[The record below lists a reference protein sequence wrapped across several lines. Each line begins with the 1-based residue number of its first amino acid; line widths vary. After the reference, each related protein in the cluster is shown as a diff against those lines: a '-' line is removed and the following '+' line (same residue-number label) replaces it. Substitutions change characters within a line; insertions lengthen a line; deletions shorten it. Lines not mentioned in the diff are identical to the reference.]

1 LDVIEVEDLKKRFG
15 LVEALREVSFR
26 VEHGSATGL
35 LGPNGAGKTTTM
47 KILVGLLKPTGGRA
61 TVLGMDPWREGHKV
75 RQRVG
80 VLHEKP
86 SYPKGVSVRRL
97 LEYAVRIRGLDH
109 TEVSRVTR
117 LVGLAEVSSRR
128 VGALSRGY
136 LQRLGL
142 ALAII
147 GEPEVLLLDEPT
159 ANLDPAARI
168 EILNLID
175 TLKRELG
182 VTMLISSHIIPELE
196 PLCDSAI
203 FIAEGRVL
211 DYGTLEELA
220 RRHGTEAYI
229 LLEAERPRE
238 LASKLISLDFVRS
251 VEVDGSLIRVRVL
264 PGSLEEAEIEISRAK
279 GSYRLRVLSSGRAG
293 LLDLYGRVVG
303 GETPG
308 ENLRVPVGGAG

>member
-1 LDVIEVEDLKKRFG
+1 LTVVEAENLRKRFG
-15 LVEALREVSFR
+15 IVEALREVSFR

-35 LGPNGAGKTTTM
+35 LGPNGAGKTTTL
-47 KILVGLLKPTGGRA
+47 KILVGLLRPTSGRA
-61 TVLGMDPWREGHKV
+61 SVLGLDPWREGHKV

-86 SYPKGVSVRRL
+86 IYPKGVSVRRL
-97 LEYAVRIRGLDH
+97 LEYAVRMRGLDQA
-109 TEVSRVTR
+109 EVSRVIR
-117 LVGLAEVSSRR
+117 LAGLAEVSSRR

-142 ALAII
+142 ALAIV
-147 GEPEVLLLDEPT
+147 GEPEALLLDEPT

-238 LASKLISLDFVRS
+238 LASRLISLDFVRS
-251 VEVDGSLIRVRVL
+251 VEVDGGMVRVRIL
-264 PGSLEEAEIEISRAK
+264 PGSLEEAETEISRAM
-279 GSYRLRVLSSGRAG
+279 GSYRLRVISSGRAG

-303 GETPG
+303 SEALGAG
-308 ENLRVPVGGAG
+308 LRVPVGRAG